1 MSDRRFGLII
11 VGKANGYDASMIS
24 GKYLLLLLAL
34 LLQFPAPVV
43 ADASRPGAAEGVGE
57 AGETW
62 AFKLTPSYY
71 ATTHEHSAT
80 DLNLRANSGAHA
92 IWLGHYRRGAEFEQ
106 TRTGYEFTLE
116 TEYARLIPS
125 LQLATHGFAGTA
137 VNLEIG
143 TSIHALLGYGRTNAR
158 DYYNLNFDPN
168 DSIVYGIGTRL
179 IPGTSL
185 SLYTVKD
192 NRLHTEQAVTH
203 LVARTQWA
211 DRQRLTVDF
220 FGKNGREA
228 EEAPKLSG
236 HGVSVTYDYRDVFVR
251 MARDHKVNFSSEN
264 QSRISLGLRF

>member
-1 MSDRRFGLII
+1 MARKTGDG
-11 VGKANGYDASMIS
+11 VGKANGYHAAMIS
-24 GKYLLLLLAL
+24 GNFLPLLLAL
-34 LLQFPAPVV
+34 LSMLPLPAV
-43 ADASRPGAAEGVGE
+43 ADASRPGAAEGAGE
-57 AGETW
+57 AGEPW

-71 ATTHEHSAT
+71 ATTNQYSAT
-80 DLNLRANSGAHA
+80 DLNLRTNSGAHA
-92 IWLGHYRRGAEFEQ
+92 LWLGYYRRGTEFEQ
-106 TRTGYEFTLE
+106 TRAGYEFTLE
-116 TEYARLIPS
+116 AGYATLIPS

-143 TSIHALLGYGRTNAR
+143 TSVYALLGYGRTNAR

-179 IPGTSL
+179 IPGTRL
-185 SLYTVKD
+185 ALYTVKD

-211 DRQRLTVDF
+211 DRQRLTLDLF
-220 FGKNGREA
+220 EKSGREA
-228 EEAPKLSG
+228 EEAPQVSG
-236 HGVSVTYDYRDVFVR
+236 HGVALTYDYRDFFVR